1 MENAKII
8 PEKSEGMKF
17 LFDMGRAH
25 NEIHTIEI
33 NGETYT
39 TDSLRHVEK
48 VYPARPSCFNVATLE
63 GLVTYLQSGVDIHP
77 SATMPF
83 IVSVET
89 PREVCVYSPI
99 YGEDQERDLL
109 ARCVVEQPRLD
120 VNHYMDPESFNVM
133 LQTHIIQSP
142 NRDLVLKFVGSLKDE
157 QSNQTAD
164 DGFSQRVTI
173 KTGVAAVG
181 EVTVVNPVSL
191 APRRTFPEIEQ
202 PESNYVLR
210 FKEGPN
216 VALFSTDDLTWRHA
230 AIASIGDWLRD
241 RLGDGFI
248 VVA

>member
-1 MENAKII
+1 MENTKII

-17 LFDMGRAH
+17 LFDMGRSH
-25 NEIHTIEI
+25 NEIHTVEI

-39 TDSLRHVEK
+39 TDSLRRVEK
-48 VYPARPSCFNVATLE
+48 VYPVRPPCFVASTLN
-63 GLVTYLQSGVDIHP
+63 GLVTYLLSGVDIGP
-77 SATMPF
+77 TADRPV
-83 IVSVET
+83 IVNVES
-89 PREVCVYSPI
+89 PREVCVYSEV
-99 YGEDQERDLL
+99 YGDDLKRDLL
-109 ARCVVEQPRLD
+109 ARCCVEQPRLD

-230 AIASIGDWLRD
+230 AIASIGDWLTE
-241 RLGDGFI
+241 RLGEGFV